1 MTDIASTE
9 SPNRLHRRGRDVP
22 PWDAFILAKNS
33 NEFFSAWLSLI
44 CSQALSARVGAILI
58 EGADAQT
65 FVPVAAWP
73 DAAPDMARLGTAV
86 QRALSERRSIVLPDE
101 TESVKFT
108 HIAYPIMVGE
118 RVGGVVTLDVGGA
131 DEEVQAALRLIHWGS
146 AWLTNMFAQRELE
159 LATLGRERVS
169 SVMEATAVALRH
181 GKFQQALF
189 EVANELRQR
198 FACSRVAIG
207 LVENSVVKVAALSE
221 AATFEKN
228 TPIVKAYTKAMEEAY
243 DHGKPIVASTVVR
256 GSTAEATD
264 ETKVST
270 ATQAH
275 SQHLALL
282 ACSGDTD
289 VLSYPLVQ
297 GTRCVGV
304 VVLEKS
310 AEQGFDAADM
320 AWLDAFGAL
329 VTPVMEQRRAAERSA
344 LSRLVS
350 ETKNVLEKLFG
361 PRQLVWKAAASLALL
376 VVALLV
382 LVHIDYRVTAKTVIE
397 GEIQRVVA
405 APFEGFIAT
414 SWVRAGDTVKKDQ
427 PLAQLDDRDLKIE
440 QVRWASER
448 DQFDNR
454 LREAMANHDMTA
466 VQVIG
471 AQLRQSQAQYALV
484 SEKIERAQLKA
495 PFDGV
500 VVSGDLSQ
508 QIGSPVEVG
517 KKLFEVAPLQSY
529 RVILQVDEREIR
541 HVAVGQAGR
550 IVITGISDESM
561 PLTVVKVTPVA
572 TAQDGKNYFR
582 VEARLE
588 RQPLRLRPGM
598 EGVGKVEVGSRRLWW
613 ILTHTF
619 TDWLTLSLWTW
630 MP

>member
-1 MTDIASTE
+1 MTATLLPIP
-9 SPNRLHRRGRDVP
+9 PNRLHRRSRDVP
-22 PWDAFILAKNS
+22 PWDAFLLAQDS
-33 NEFFSAWLSLI
+33 NEFFNAWLTLI

-73 DAAPDMARLGTAV
+73 ETAPDMARLGTV
-86 QRALSERRSIVLPDE
+86 VERALSERRSIVLPDE
-101 TESVKFT
+101 TENVKFT

-131 DEEVQAALRLIHWGS
+131 DAEVQAALRLIHWGS

-159 LATLGRERVS
+159 RANLGRERVS
-169 SVMEATAVALRH
+169 SVMEVTAVALRH

-189 EVANELRQR
+189 EVANELRQK

-207 LVENSVVKVAALSE
+207 RVENSVVKVVALSE

-243 DHGKPIVASTVVR
+243 DHGKPVIVSTVVR
-256 GSTAEATD
+256 ATVP
-264 ETKVST
+264 EEVPVAAPSHP
-270 ATQAH
+270 QN
-275 SQHLALL
+275 LALL

-304 VVLEKS
+304 LVLEKS
-310 AEQGFDAADM
+310 AEQGFDAADL

-329 VTPVMEQRRAAERSA
+329 VTPVMAQRRAAERSA
-344 LSRLVS
+344 LSRVVS
-350 ETKNVLEKLFG
+350 EIKNVLEKLFG
-361 PRQLVWKAAASLALL
+361 PRHLVWKAAASLALL
-376 VVALLV
+376 VMVVLV
-382 LVHIDYRVTAKTVIE
+382 LVHVDYRVTAKTVIE
-397 GEIQRVVA
+397 GEVQRVIA

-414 SWVRAGDTVKKDQ
+414 SWVRAGDTVSKDQ
-427 PLAQLDDRDLKIE
+427 ALAQLDDRDLKIE

-454 LREAMANHDMTA
+454 LREAVATHDATA

-471 AQLRQSQAQYALV
+471 AQLRQAQAQLDLV
-484 SEKIERAQLKA
+484 SEKIERAHLKA

-508 QIGSPVEVG
+508 QIGSPVEAG

-541 HVAVGQAGR
+541 HVAVGQTGR
-550 IVITGISDESM
+550 IVITGISEESM
-561 PLTVVKVTPVA
+561 PLTIVKITPVA
-572 TAQDGKNYFR
+572 MAQDGKNFFR
-582 VEARLE
+582 VEARLD
-588 RQPLRLRPGM
+588 RQIQRLRPGM
-598 EGVGKVEVGSRRLWW
+598 EGVGKVTVGTRRLWW

-630 MP
+630 ML

>member
-1 MTDIASTE
+1 MADNSPSN
-9 SPNRLHRRGRDVP
+9 SPNRLLRRSRDVL

-44 CSQALSARVGAILI
+44 CSQTQSARVAAILI
-58 EGADAQT
+58 EGVDAQT

-73 DAAPDMARLGTAV
+73 DAAPDMARLSTV
-86 QRALSERRSIVLPDE
+86 VERALSEKRSVVAPDA
-101 TESVKFT
+101 TQGVKFT
-108 HIAYPIMVGE
+108 HIAYPIMVGQ
-118 RVGGVVTLDVGGA
+118 RVGGVVTLDLGGS

-159 LATLGRERVS
+159 LATLGMERVS
-169 SVMEATAVALRH
+169 GVLEATAVALRH

-207 LVENSVVKVAALSE
+207 LVENSVVKVVALSE

-243 DHGKPIVASTVVR
+243 DHGKPVLVSTVVR
-256 GSTAEATD
+256 GEAD
-264 ETKVST
+264 AAAS
-270 ATQAH
+270 APYP
-275 SQHLALL
+275 QHLALL
-282 ACSGDTD
+282 ACSGDSD
-289 VLSYPLVQ
+289 VLSYPLIL
-297 GTRCVGV
+297 GTRCIGV

-310 AEQGFDAADM
+310 AELGFDAADM
-320 AWLDAFGAL
+320 AWLEAFGAL
-329 VTPVMEQRRAAERSA
+329 VTPVMEQRKAAERSA
-344 LSRLVS
+344 LSRMVS
-350 ETKNVLEKLFG
+350 ETNNVLEKLFG
-361 PRQLVWKAAASLALL
+361 PRHLVWKAAASVALF

-397 GEIQRVVA
+397 GEVQRVVA
-405 APFEGFIAT
+405 APFEGFIAA
-414 SWVRAGDTVKKDQ
+414 SLVRAGDTVKKDQ
-427 PLAQLDDRDLKIE
+427 ALAQLDDRELKIE

-454 LREAMANHDMTA
+454 LREAMATHDMTA

-471 AQLRQSQAQYALV
+471 AQLRQSEAQFALV
-484 SEKIERAQLKA
+484 TEKIDRAHLKA

-517 KKLFEVAPLQSY
+517 KKLFEIAPLQSY

-541 HVAVGQAGR
+541 HVAVGQSGR
-550 IVITGISDESM
+550 IVITGISEESM

-572 TAQDGKNYFR
+572 TAQDGKNFFR
-582 VEARLE
+582 VEASLGH
-588 RQPLRLRPGM
+588 QVQRLRPGM
-598 EGVGKVEVGSRRLWW
+598 EGVGKVEVGGRRLWW

-619 TDWLTLSLWTW
+619 NDWLTLSLWTW
-630 MP
+630 ML

>member
-1 MTDIASTE
+1 MVSSLQSE
-9 SPNRLHRRGRDVP
+9 SSNRLHRRSRDIP

-33 NEFFSAWLSLI
+33 NDFFSAWLSLI
-44 CSQALSARVGAILI
+44 CSQVLSARVGAILI

-131 DEEVQAALRLIHWGS
+131 EEEVQAALRLIHWGS

-159 LATLGRERVS
+159 QVTLGRKRVS

-221 AATFEKN
+221 AATFEKH

-243 DHGKPIVASTVVR
+243 DHGKPVVVSTVVR
-256 GSTAEATD
+256 GEAT
-264 ETKVST
+264 
-270 ATQAH
+270 AQAH
-275 SQHLALL
+275 IQHLALL

-289 VLSYPLVQ
+289 VLSYPLVR
-297 GTRCVGV
+297 GIRCVGV
-304 VVLEKS
+304 LVLEKS
-310 AEQGFDAADM
+310 AEQGFDAADL
-320 AWLDAFGAL
+320 AWMDAFCAL
-329 VTPVMEQRRAAERSA
+329 VTPVIEQRRAAERSA

-397 GEIQRVVA
+397 GEVQRVVA

-448 DQFDNR
+448 AQFDNR
-454 LREAMANHDMTA
+454 LREAMATHDMTA

-471 AQLRQSQAQYALV
+471 AQLRQSQAQLALV

-508 QIGSPVEVG
+508 QIGSPVETG

-550 IVITGISDESM
+550 IVITGISEESM
-561 PLTVVKVTPVA
+561 PLTIVKVTPVA
-572 TAQDGKNYFR
+572 TAQDGKNFFR